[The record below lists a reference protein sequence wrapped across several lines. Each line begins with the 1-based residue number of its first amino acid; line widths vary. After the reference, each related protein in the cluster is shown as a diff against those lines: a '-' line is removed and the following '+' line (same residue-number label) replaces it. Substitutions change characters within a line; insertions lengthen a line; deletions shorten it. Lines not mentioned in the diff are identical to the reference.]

1 MDFGLDPE
9 TLRRGLI
16 LYIVLI
22 ASLCIHE
29 WAHAVTAHKL
39 GDNTPDSEGRVT
51 LNPVVH
57 MDLLGSVIF
66 PLIGIF
72 VLSGGF
78 IFGWGKPVRINPSN
92 FDRKHRTRD
101 ELLTTLAGPAS
112 NIALALLA
120 AIVGG
125 LIFKFEPRTAE
136 LFVQL
141 IGINVLLAVFNM
153 IPLPPLD
160 GGQVLRHAVGMTEET
175 FYNISRWSFLIIL
188 IAINIPA
195 FRMMLGVVMGV
206 VSWPMMLIYELLAR

>member
-29 WAHAVTAHKL
+29 WAHAITAHKL
-39 GDNTPDSEGRVT
+39 GDPTPDSEGRVT
-51 LNPVVH
+51 LNPVAH
-57 MDLLGSVIF
+57 MDLLGSMIF

-72 VLSGGF
+72 VLSGGI

-92 FDRKHRTRD
+92 FAHRKRD
-101 ELLTTLAGPAS
+101 EILTTLAGPAS
-112 NIALALLA
+112 NIALAFLGA
-120 AIVGG
+120 VVGG
-125 LIFKFEPRTAE
+125 LIYKFEPRTTE

-160 GGQVLRHAVGMTEET
+160 GGQIMRHAVGMREET

-188 IAINIPA
+188 VAINIPA
-195 FRMMLGVVMGV
+195 FRMILGAVMGV
-206 VSWPMMLIYELLAR
+206 VSWPMMMIYQALAG

>member
-29 WAHAVTAHKL
+29 WAHAITAHKL
-39 GDNTPDSEGRVT
+39 GDPTPDSEGRVT
-51 LNPVVH
+51 LNPVAH

-72 VLSGGF
+72 VLSGGI

-92 FDRKHRTRD
+92 FAHRKRD
-101 ELLTTLAGPAS
+101 EILTTLAGPAS
-112 NIALALLA
+112 NIALAFLGA
-120 AIVGG
+120 VVGG
-125 LIFKFEPRTAE
+125 LIYKFEPRTTE

-160 GGQVLRHAVGMTEET
+160 GGQIMRHAVGM
-175 FYNISRWSFLIIL
+175 R
-188 IAINIPA
+188 
-195 FRMMLGVVMGV
+195 
-206 VSWPMMLIYELLAR
+206 

>member
-29 WAHAVTAHKL
+29 WAHAITAHKL
-39 GDNTPDSEGRVT
+39 GDPTPDSEGRVT
-51 LNPVVH
+51 LNPVAH

-72 VLSGGF
+72 VLSGGI

-92 FDRKHRTRD
+92 FAHRKRD
-101 ELLTTLAGPAS
+101 EILTTLAGPAS
-112 NIALALLA
+112 NIALAFFGA
-120 AIVGG
+120 VVGG
-125 LIFKFEPRTAE
+125 LIYKFEPRTTE

-160 GGQVLRHAVGMTEET
+160 GGQIMRHAVGMREET

-188 IAINIPA
+188 VAINIPA
-195 FRMMLGVVMGV
+195 FRMILGAVMGV
-206 VSWPMMLIYELLAR
+206 VSWPMMMIYQALAG

>member
-16 LYIVLI
+16 FYIVLI

-39 GDNTPDSEGRVT
+39 GDDTPEREGRVT
-51 LNPVVH
+51 LNPVAH

-66 PLIGIF
+66 PLLCIF
-72 VLSGGF
+72 VFPGGLL
-78 IFGWGKPVRINPSN
+78 FGWGKPVNIDITN
-92 FDRKHRTRD
+92 FRHRRRD
-101 ELLTTLAGPAS
+101 EILTTLAGPGS
-112 NIALALLA
+112 NLALALLA

-125 LIFKFEPRTAE
+125 FLFRQDPRTAE

-141 IGINVLLAVFNM
+141 IGINVLLAVFNL

-160 GGQVLRHAVGMTEET
+160 GGRVMRHIAGMTEET
-175 FYNISRWSFLIIL
+175 FHNISRWSFLIIL

-195 FRMMLGVVMGV
+195 FRLVLGAVMALV
-206 VSWPMMLIYELLAR
+206 AAPYLFLYRLIAG